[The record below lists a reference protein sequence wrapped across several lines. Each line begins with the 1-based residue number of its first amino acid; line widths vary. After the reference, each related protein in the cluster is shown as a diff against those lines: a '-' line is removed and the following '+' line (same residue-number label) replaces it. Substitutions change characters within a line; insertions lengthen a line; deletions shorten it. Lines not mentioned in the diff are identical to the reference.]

1 MLSPCLGREDVQ
13 RALHEALEESRWV
26 TVVGPPGSGK
36 TLLVRHVAAAATAA
50 ASWVDARSL
59 RTIDDVLVAALESL
73 ESETAPGDSLTGAL
87 GRAVDGRECLL
98 VLDGL
103 DLDTTEAGPVLQ
115 SVLEATSDARVVVTA
130 LTTAGQPAESVVR
143 VGPLPVPAQRA
154 PLEGPA
160 VELFLRR
167 IRAAGGQQVD
177 LAEQAHEVRRLLR
190 ATGGLP
196 LLIEQVAVQSALVG
210 LSNAMSAVSLDQ
222 AVDSAHDLLDEA
234 SAAALRR
241 IGLLDFHVGLG
252 VLAHVLDASVPETA
266 ELAGNLVRRS
276 LLEVDAQGHF
286 DMLSP
291 IRGRARA
298 LARPDDVAAV
308 RAGLLA
314 WAETHA
320 PAHDNY
326 GAADAEWLGDL
337 PAMRHAVLTACAEPE
352 TRADGYSVAN
362 RIFSSLYTSMR
373 AREAVEILEGALASG
388 DGPPAMGA
396 QIARR
401 AGIAAS
407 EMRGTYEGLWL
418 LARSDEHASSAPIP
432 EEQLSKTASIRA
444 EMHLDAGD
452 LASAESEARRA
463 IELDPDGSIT
473 RQATRTLADLY
484 ASQGRFAE
492 ATEAAVAA
500 MPARITGD
508 ERWIDLSLRT
518 VLARIALEQG
528 RIAEAVAGT
537 RAVVVEARELA
548 EDRVG
553 LLAETLLRN
562 LDPTWVPT
570 DVVRETLPWAVRLPV
585 LAQDGRDLLARG
597 DAKRAA
603 GLAADVVALAD
614 SARLGRDGVDARLL
628 LGRALV
634 DLGDLDQA
642 TTTYLTALDHCRTMR
657 LPLRAADVLDGLA
670 GVARVRD
677 LSEARSLAAAAFA
690 LRTPRKAARWGY
702 SADYDV
708 VPAARAPEE
717 WLDGDDLSADVGRA
731 RHGRLQPDRVRTT
744 VGARRAHGRRAPGRR
759 AGGARADQPPD
770 RRGALRLPAH
780 RRRAPHPHL
789 PQARHQ
795 HARPPRGARRR
806 QPLTGHFVPVPRVDR
821 ALRAR
826 RRGVRCR
833 WRAAG

>member
-1 MLSPCLGREDVQ
+1 VLSPCLGRDDVQ
-13 RALHEALEESRWV
+13 RALGEALDESRWV

-36 TLLVRHVAAAATAA
+36 TLLVRHAAADSA
-50 ASWVDARSL
+50 ASWVDARNLRSL
-59 RTIDDVLVAALESL
+59 DDVLVAALESL
-73 ESETAPGDSLTGAL
+73 ESETAPGDSLAGAL

-103 DLDTTEAGPVLQ
+103 DLDATDAGPALQ
-115 SVLEATSDARVVVTA
+115 TMLESTTDARVVVTA
-130 LTTAGQPAESVVR
+130 RTTAGQPLETVVR
-143 VGPLPVPAQRA
+143 VGPLPVPSQRA

-177 LAEQAHEVRRLLR
+177 LATHAHEVRRLLS

-210 LSNAMSAVSLDQ
+210 LSNAMSTVSLDQ
-222 AVDSAHDLLDEA
+222 AVDSAHALLDDA
-234 SAAALRR
+234 SASALRR
-241 IGLLDFHVGLG
+241 IGLLDFPVGLG
-252 VLAHVLDASVPETA
+252 VLARVLDVPVPEAA

-276 LLEVDAQGHF
+276 LLEVDQRGRF

-298 LARPDDVAAV
+298 LAGADDVAAV
-308 RAGLLA
+308 QSGLLG
-314 WAETHA
+314 WAQSHA
-320 PAHDNY
+320 PEHDNF
-326 GAADAEWLGDL
+326 GAADAEWLRDL
-337 PAMRHAVLTACAEPE
+337 PAMRHAVLSACANPE
-352 TRADGYSVAN
+352 TRAEGYSVAN
-362 RIFSSLYTSMR
+362 RIYSSLYTSMR
-373 AREAVEILEGALASG
+373 TREAVEIMEGALASG
-388 DGPPAMGA
+388 DGPPAIGA
-396 QIARR
+396 QMARR

-418 LARSDEHASSAPIP
+418 LDRADEHASSAPRP
-432 EEQLSKTASIRA
+432 EEQLAKTASIRA

-452 LASAESEARRA
+452 LERAEQEARRA
-463 IELDPDGSIT
+463 IELDPEGSMR

-492 ATEAAVAA
+492 AARAADEA
-500 MPARITGD
+500 MPARTSRD

-537 RAVVVEARELA
+537 RAVVLEARELA

-553 LLAETLLRN
+553 LLAETLLRG

-570 DVVRETLPWAVRLPV
+570 EVVRETLPWAVRLPV
-585 LAQDGRDLLARG
+585 LAQDGRDLLVRGEARQ
-597 DAKRAA
+597 AA

-634 DLGDLDQA
+634 DLGDLEQA
-642 TTTYLTALDHCRTMR
+642 TTTYLTALEQCRTMR

-670 GVARVRD
+670 GVARSRE
-677 LSEARSLAAAAFA
+677 LPEARALAAAAFA
-690 LRTPRKAARWGY
+690 LRTPRMAVRWGY

-708 VPAARAPEE
+708 VPAARAPQE
-717 WLDGDDLSADVGRA
+717 WIDGDELSGDAVASITAVFNRPATAPPSVLDSLTAAERLVAERVAHGLTSRKIAEELFVSPRTVDAHLTHIYRKLDINTRA
-731 RHGRLQPDRVRTT
+731 RL
-744 VGARRAHGRRAPGRR
+744 A
-759 AGGARADQPPD
+759 
-770 RRGALRLPAH
+770 ALVMEQS
-780 RRRAPHPHL
+780 HL
-789 PQARHQ
+789 S
-795 HARPPRGARRR
+795 
-806 QPLTGHFVPVPRVDR
+806 T
-821 ALRAR
+821 
-826 RRGVRCR
+826 
-833 WRAAG
+833 

>member
-59 RTIDDVLVAALESL
+59 RTIDEVLVAALESL

-500 MPARITGD
+500 MPARTTGD

-670 GVARVRD
+670 AVARVRD

-708 VPAARAPEE
+708 VPAARAPQE
-717 WLDGDDLSADVGRA
+717 WLDGDDLSADAVGLVTAVFNRTASARPSLLDALTAAERQVAERVAHGLTSRQIAEELYVSPRTVDAHLTHIYRKLDINTRA
-731 RHGRLQPDRVRTT
+731 RL
-744 VGARRAHGRRAPGRR
+744 A
-759 AGGARADQPPD
+759 
-770 RRGALRLPAH
+770 AL
-780 RRRAPHPHL
+780 
-789 PQARHQ
+789 
-795 HARPPRGARRR
+795 
-806 QPLTGHFVPVPRVDR
+806 VVDNR
-821 ALRAR
+821 
-826 RRGVRCR
+826 
-833 WRAAG
+833 

>member
-36 TLLVRHVAAAATAA
+36 TLLVRHVAAAATTP

-130 LTTAGQPAESVVR
+130 RTTAGQPAESVVR

-492 ATEAAVAA
+492 ATEAAAAA

-717 WLDGDDLSADVGRA
+717 WLDGDDLSAESVALVTAVFNRTASARPSVLDALTAAERQVAERVAHGLTSRQIAEELYVSPRTVDAHLTHIYRKLDINTRA
-731 RHGRLQPDRVRTT
+731 RL
-744 VGARRAHGRRAPGRR
+744 A
-759 AGGARADQPPD
+759 
-770 RRGALRLPAH
+770 AL
-780 RRRAPHPHL
+780 
-789 PQARHQ
+789 
-795 HARPPRGARRR
+795 
-806 QPLTGHFVPVPRVDR
+806 VVDNR
-821 ALRAR
+821 
-826 RRGVRCR
+826 
-833 WRAAG
+833 

>member
-1 MLSPCLGREDVQ
+1 
-13 RALHEALEESRWV
+13 
-26 TVVGPPGSGK
+26 
-36 TLLVRHVAAAATAA
+36 
-50 ASWVDARSL
+50 
-59 RTIDDVLVAALESL
+59 
-73 ESETAPGDSLTGAL
+73 
-87 GRAVDGRECLL
+87 
-98 VLDGL
+98 
-103 DLDTTEAGPVLQ
+103 
-115 SVLEATSDARVVVTA
+115 
-130 LTTAGQPAESVVR
+130 
-143 VGPLPVPAQRA
+143 
-154 PLEGPA
+154 
-160 VELFLRR
+160 
-167 IRAAGGQQVD
+167 
-177 LAEQAHEVRRLLR
+177 
-190 ATGGLP
+190 
-196 LLIEQVAVQSALVG
+196 
-210 LSNAMSAVSLDQ
+210 
-222 AVDSAHDLLDEA
+222 
-234 SAAALRR
+234 
-241 IGLLDFHVGLG
+241 
-252 VLAHVLDASVPETA
+252 
-266 ELAGNLVRRS
+266 
-276 LLEVDAQGHF
+276 
-286 DMLSP
+286 MLSP

-759 AGGARADQPPD
+759 AGGARADEPPD

-826 RRGVRCR
+826 QRGVRLSVARGRMTGMSRTIQVTFDAHDPESLSRFWADAMGYVNPAASRARARAGPGPLRRVARLPRRDRRARVGVELPRPPPRIPTATGPGCSSSGCPRARRRRTASTSTSGPRPGSTATSGWRRSRPRAIASSPSARPGSSGTSPPRR
-833 WRAAG
+833 WPPATSS

>member
-36 TLLVRHVAAAATAA
+36 TLLVRHVAAAAA
-50 ASWVDARSL
+50 ASWVDARNL
-59 RTIDDVLVAALESL
+59 HTIDEVLVAALQSL

-87 GRAVDGRECLL
+87 GRAIDGRECLL

-115 SVLEATSDARVVVTA
+115 SVLDATSDARVMVTA

-210 LSNAMSAVSLDQ
+210 LSNAMSTVSLDQ
-222 AVDSAHDLLDEA
+222 AVDSAHDLLDER
-234 SAAALRR
+234 SATALRR
-241 IGLLDFHVGLG
+241 IGLLDFHAGLG
-252 VLAHVLDASVPETA
+252 VLAHVLDVSVPEAA

-337 PAMRHAVLTACAEPE
+337 PAMRHAVLTACADPE

-388 DGPPAMGA
+388 DGPPGIGA

-407 EMRGTYEGLWL
+407 EVRGTYEGLWL
-418 LARSDEHASSAPIP
+418 LARSDEHASAAPIP

-452 LASAESEARRA
+452 LASAEAEARRA

-473 RQATRTLADLY
+473 RQATRTLADVY
-484 ASQGRFAE
+484 TSQGRFAE
-492 ATEAAVAA
+492 ATDAAVAA
-500 MPARITGD
+500 MPARTTGD

-518 VLARIALEQG
+518 LLARIALEQG

-585 LAQDGRDLLARG
+585 LAQDGRDLLADG
-597 DAKRAA
+597 DARRAA

-634 DLGDLDQA
+634 ELGDLDQA

-670 GVARVRD
+670 GVARARD
-677 LSEARSLAAAAFA
+677 LPEARQLAAAAFA
-690 LRTPRKAARWGY
+690 LRTPRKAVRWGY

-717 WLDGDDLSADVGRA
+717 WLDGDDLSAEAVPLVTAVFNRTTSARPSVLDALTAAERQVAERVAHGLTSRQIAEELYVSPRTVDAHLTHIYRKLDINTRA
-731 RHGRLQPDRVRTT
+731 RL
-744 VGARRAHGRRAPGRR
+744 A
-759 AGGARADQPPD
+759 
-770 RRGALRLPAH
+770 AL
-780 RRRAPHPHL
+780 
-789 PQARHQ
+789 
-795 HARPPRGARRR
+795 
-806 QPLTGHFVPVPRVDR
+806 VVDNR
-821 ALRAR
+821 
-826 RRGVRCR
+826 
-833 WRAAG
+833 

>member
-13 RALHEALEESRWV
+13 RALDEALQESRWV

-36 TLLVRHVAAAATAA
+36 TLLVRHVAATAA
-50 ASWVDARSL
+50 ASWVDARNL
-59 RTIDDVLVAALESL
+59 HTLDDVLVAALESL
-73 ESETAPGDSLTGAL
+73 DAETAPGDSLVGAL

-103 DLDTTEAGPVLQ
+103 DLDTTAAGPVLQ
-115 SVLEATSDARVVVTA
+115 SVLEATRDARVVVTA

-143 VGPLPVPAQRA
+143 VGPLPVPSQRS

-167 IRAAGGQQVD
+167 IRTAGGQQVD

-234 SAAALRR
+234 SATALRR

-252 VLAHVLDASVPETA
+252 VLARVLGVSVPEAA
-266 ELAGNLVRRS
+266 EIAGNLVRRS
-276 LLEVDAQGHF
+276 LLELDPQGHF

-298 LARPDDVAAV
+298 LATPEDRAAV

-314 WAETHA
+314 WAQAHA
-320 PAHDNY
+320 PEHDNY

-337 PAMRHAVLTACAEPE
+337 PAMRHAVLTACADPA

-373 AREAVEILEGALASG
+373 AREAVEILEGALSSG

-407 EMRGTYEGLWL
+407 EVRGTYEGLWL
-418 LARSDEHASSAPIP
+418 LARSDEHASAAPIP

-452 LASAESEARRA
+452 LASAEIEARRA
-463 IELDPDGSIT
+463 IDLDPDGSIT
-473 RQATRTLADLY
+473 RQATRTLADVY

-492 ATEAAVAA
+492 ATAAAVAA
-500 MPARITGD
+500 MPARTTGD

-528 RIAEAVAGT
+528 RIAEAVAAT

-562 LDPTWVPT
+562 LDPSWVPT

-585 LAQDGRDLLARG
+585 LAQDGRDLLVRG

-642 TTTYLTALDHCRTMR
+642 TTTYLTALDHCRTMG

-670 GVARVRD
+670 GVARARE
-677 LSEARSLAAAAFA
+677 LPEARDLAAAAFA
-690 LRTPRKAARWGY
+690 LRTPRKAVRWGY

-708 VPAARAPEE
+708 APAHRTPEE
-717 WLDGDDLSADVGRA
+717 WLDGDDLSTDAVTLIAAVFNRTTSARPSVLDALTAAERQVAERVAHGLTSRQIAEELYVSPRTVDAHLTHIYRKLDINTRA
-731 RHGRLQPDRVRTT
+731 RL
-744 VGARRAHGRRAPGRR
+744 A
-759 AGGARADQPPD
+759 
-770 RRGALRLPAH
+770 AL
-780 RRRAPHPHL
+780 
-789 PQARHQ
+789 
-795 HARPPRGARRR
+795 
-806 QPLTGHFVPVPRVDR
+806 VVDNR
-821 ALRAR
+821 
-826 RRGVRCR
+826 
-833 WRAAG
+833 

>member
-36 TLLVRHVAAAATAA
+36 TLLVRHVAAAAVAA
-50 ASWVDARSL
+50 ASWVDARNL

-115 SVLEATSDARVVVTA
+115 SVLDATSDARVVVTA

-276 LLEVDAQGHF
+276 LLEVDARGHF

-388 DGPPAMGA
+388 DGPPGIGA
-396 QIARR
+396 QVARR

-418 LARSDEHASSAPIP
+418 LDRADQHASSAPRP
-432 EEQLSKTASIRA
+432 EEQLAKTASIRA

-452 LASAESEARRA
+452 LASAEAEATRA
-463 IELDPDGSIT
+463 LSLDPDGSIR

-484 ASQGRFAE
+484 ASQGRFDE
-492 ATEAAVAA
+492 ATRAATDA
-500 MPARITGD
+500 MPARTTRD

-518 VLARIALEQG
+518 ILARIALEQG

-670 GVARVRD
+670 GVARARD
-677 LSEARSLAAAAFA
+677 LPEARSLAAAAFA

-708 VPAARAPEE
+708 VPATRAPEE
-717 WLDGDDLSADVGRA
+717 WLDGDDLSADAVALVTAVFNRTASARPSVLDALTAAERQVAERVAHGLTSRKIAEELYVSPRTVDAHLTHIYRKLDINTRA
-731 RHGRLQPDRVRTT
+731 RL
-744 VGARRAHGRRAPGRR
+744 A
-759 AGGARADQPPD
+759 
-770 RRGALRLPAH
+770 AL
-780 RRRAPHPHL
+780 
-789 PQARHQ
+789 
-795 HARPPRGARRR
+795 
-806 QPLTGHFVPVPRVDR
+806 VVDNR
-821 ALRAR
+821 
-826 RRGVRCR
+826 
-833 WRAAG
+833 

>member
-1 MLSPCLGREDVQ
+1 MLSPCLGRDDVQ
-13 RALHEALEESRWV
+13 RALGEALDESRWV

-36 TLLVRHVAAAATAA
+36 TLLVRHAAADSA
-50 ASWVDARSL
+50 ASWVDARNLRSL
-59 RTIDDVLVAALESL
+59 DDVLVAALESL
-73 ESETAPGDSLTGAL
+73 ESETAPGDSLAGAL

-103 DLDTTEAGPVLQ
+103 DLDATDAGPALQ
-115 SVLEATSDARVVVTA
+115 TMLESTTDARVVVTA
-130 LTTAGQPAESVVR
+130 RTTAGQPLETVVR
-143 VGPLPVPAQRA
+143 VGPLPVPSQRA

-177 LAEQAHEVRRLLR
+177 LATHAHEVRRLLS

-210 LSNAMSAVSLDQ
+210 LSNAMSTVSLDQ
-222 AVDSAHDLLDEA
+222 AVDSAHALLDDA
-234 SAAALRR
+234 SASALRR
-241 IGLLDFHVGLG
+241 IGLLDFPVGLG
-252 VLAHVLDASVPETA
+252 VLARVLDVPVPEAA

-276 LLEVDAQGHF
+276 LLEVDQRGRF

-298 LARPDDVAAV
+298 LAGADDVAAV
-308 RAGLLA
+308 QSGLLG
-314 WAETHA
+314 WAQSHA
-320 PAHDNY
+320 PEHDNF
-326 GAADAEWLGDL
+326 GAADAEWLRDL
-337 PAMRHAVLTACAEPE
+337 PAMRHAVLSACANPE
-352 TRADGYSVAN
+352 TRAEGYSVAN
-362 RIFSSLYTSMR
+362 RIYSSLYTSMR
-373 AREAVEILEGALASG
+373 TREAVEIMEGALASG
-388 DGPPAMGA
+388 DGPPAIGA
-396 QIARR
+396 QMARR

-418 LARSDEHASSAPIP
+418 LDRADEHASSAPRP
-432 EEQLSKTASIRA
+432 EEQLAKTASIRA

-452 LASAESEARRA
+452 LERAEQEAQRA
-463 IELDPDGSIT
+463 IELDPEGSMR

-492 ATEAAVAA
+492 AARAADEA
-500 MPARITGD
+500 MPARTSRD

-537 RAVVVEARELA
+537 RAVVLEARELA

-553 LLAETLLRN
+553 LLAETLLRG

-570 DVVRETLPWAVRLPV
+570 EVVRETLPWAVRLPV
-585 LAQDGRDLLARG
+585 LAQDGRDLLVRGEARQ
-597 DAKRAA
+597 AA

-634 DLGDLDQA
+634 DLGDLEQA
-642 TTTYLTALDHCRTMR
+642 TTTYLTALEQCRTMR

-670 GVARVRD
+670 GVARSRE
-677 LSEARSLAAAAFA
+677 LPEARVLAAAAFA
-690 LRTPRKAARWGY
+690 LRTPRMAVRWGY

-708 VPAARAPEE
+708 VPAARAPQE
-717 WLDGDDLSADVGRA
+717 WIDGDELSGDAVASITAVFNRPATAPPSVLDSLTAAERLVAERVAHGLTSRKIAEELFVSPRTVDAHLTHIYRKLDINTRA
-731 RHGRLQPDRVRTT
+731 RL
-744 VGARRAHGRRAPGRR
+744 A
-759 AGGARADQPPD
+759 
-770 RRGALRLPAH
+770 ALVMEQS
-780 RRRAPHPHL
+780 HL
-789 PQARHQ
+789 S
-795 HARPPRGARRR
+795 
-806 QPLTGHFVPVPRVDR
+806 T
-821 ALRAR
+821 
-826 RRGVRCR
+826 
-833 WRAAG
+833 

>member
-1 MLSPCLGREDVQ
+1 VLSPCLGRDDVQ
-13 RALHEALEESRWV
+13 RALGEALEESRWV

-36 TLLVRHVAAAATAA
+36 TFLVRHAAADSA
-50 ASWVDARSL
+50 ASWVDARNLRSL
-59 RTIDDVLVAALESL
+59 DDVLVAALESL

-103 DLDTTEAGPVLQ
+103 DLDATDAGPTLQ
-115 SVLEATSDARVVVTA
+115 TMLESTTDARVVVTA
-130 LTTAGQPAESVVR
+130 RTTAGQPLETVVR
-143 VGPLPVPAQRA
+143 VGPLPVPSQRA

-167 IRAAGGQQVD
+167 IRSAGGQQVD
-177 LAEQAHEVRRLLR
+177 LTTHGHEVRRLLS

-210 LSNAMSAVSLDQ
+210 LSNAMSTVSLDQ
-222 AVDSAHDLLDEA
+222 AVDSAHALLDDA

-241 IGLLDFHVGLG
+241 IGLLDFPVGLG
-252 VLAHVLDASVPETA
+252 VLARVLDVAVPEAA

-276 LLEVDAQGHF
+276 LLEVDQRGRF

-298 LARPDDVAAV
+298 LAGADDVAAV
-308 RAGLLA
+308 RSGLLG
-314 WAETHA
+314 WAQSHA
-320 PAHDNY
+320 PEHDNF
-326 GAADAEWLGDL
+326 GAADAEWLRDL
-337 PAMRHAVLTACAEPE
+337 PAMRHAVLSACADPD
-352 TRADGYSVAN
+352 TRAEGYSVAN
-362 RIFSSLYTSMR
+362 RIYSSLYTAMR
-373 AREAVEILEGALASG
+373 TREAVEIMEGALASG
-388 DGPPAMGA
+388 DGPPSLGA
-396 QIARR
+396 QMARR

-418 LARSDEHASSAPIP
+418 LDRADEHASSAPSP
-432 EEQLSKTASIRA
+432 EEQLAKTASIRA

-452 LASAESEARRA
+452 LARAELEARRA
-463 IELDPDGSIT
+463 IELDPEGSMR

-492 ATEAAVAA
+492 AIRAAAEA
-500 MPARITGD
+500 MPARTSRD

-528 RIAEAVAGT
+528 RLAEAVAGT
-537 RAVVVEARELA
+537 RAVVLEARELA

-553 LLAETLLRN
+553 LLAETLLRG

-570 DVVRETLPWAVRLPV
+570 EVVRETLPWAVRLPV
-585 LAQDGRDLLARG
+585 LAQDGRDLLVRGEARQ
-597 DAKRAA
+597 AA

-634 DLGDLDQA
+634 ELDDLEQA
-642 TTTYLTALDHCRTMR
+642 TTTYLTALEQCHTMR

-670 GVARVRD
+670 GVARSRE
-677 LSEARSLAAAAFA
+677 LPEARALAAAAFA
-690 LRTPRKAARWGY
+690 LRTPRMAVRWGY

-708 VPAARAPEE
+708 VPAARAPQE
-717 WLDGDDLSADVGRA
+717 WLDGDELSEDAVGSITAVFNRPTSAPPSVLDSLTAAERLVAERVAHGLTSRKIAEELFVSPRTVDAHLTHIYRKLDINTRA
-731 RHGRLQPDRVRTT
+731 RL
-744 VGARRAHGRRAPGRR
+744 A
-759 AGGARADQPPD
+759 
-770 RRGALRLPAH
+770 ALVMEQS
-780 RRRAPHPHL
+780 HL
-789 PQARHQ
+789 
-795 HARPPRGARRR
+795 
-806 QPLTGHFVPVPRVDR
+806 TM
-821 ALRAR
+821 
-826 RRGVRCR
+826 
-833 WRAAG
+833 

>member
-36 TLLVRHVAAAATAA
+36 TLLVRHVAAAATSAT
-50 ASWVDARSL
+50 SWVDARSL
-59 RTIDDVLVAALESL
+59 RTIDEVLVAALESL

-276 LLEVDAQGHF
+276 LLEVDARGHF

-352 TRADGYSVAN
+352 TRAHGYSVAN
-362 RIFSSLYTSMR
+362 RISSSLYTSMR

-717 WLDGDDLSADVGRA
+717 WLDGDDLSAESVALVTAVFNRTASARPSVLDALTAAERQVAERVAHGLTSRQIAEELYVSPRTVDAHLTHIYRKLDINTRA
-731 RHGRLQPDRVRTT
+731 RL
-744 VGARRAHGRRAPGRR
+744 A
-759 AGGARADQPPD
+759 
-770 RRGALRLPAH
+770 AL
-780 RRRAPHPHL
+780 
-789 PQARHQ
+789 
-795 HARPPRGARRR
+795 
-806 QPLTGHFVPVPRVDR
+806 VVDNR
-821 ALRAR
+821 
-826 RRGVRCR
+826 
-833 WRAAG
+833 

>member
-1 MLSPCLGREDVQ
+1 MLSPCLGRDDVQ
-13 RALHEALEESRWV
+13 RALGEALDESRWV

-36 TLLVRHVAAAATAA
+36 TLLVRHAAADSA
-50 ASWVDARSL
+50 ASWVDARNLRSL
-59 RTIDDVLVAALESL
+59 DDVLVAALESL
-73 ESETAPGDSLTGAL
+73 ESETAPGDSLAGAL

-103 DLDTTEAGPVLQ
+103 DLDATDAGPALQ
-115 SVLEATSDARVVVTA
+115 TMLESTTDARVVVTA
-130 LTTAGQPAESVVR
+130 RTTAGQPLETVVR
-143 VGPLPVPAQRA
+143 VGPLPVPSQRA

-177 LAEQAHEVRRLLR
+177 LATHAHEVRRLLS

-210 LSNAMSAVSLDQ
+210 LSNAMSTVSLDQ
-222 AVDSAHDLLDEA
+222 AVDSAHALLDDA
-234 SAAALRR
+234 SASALRR
-241 IGLLDFHVGLG
+241 IGLLDFPVGLG
-252 VLAHVLDASVPETA
+252 VLARVLDVPVPEAA

-276 LLEVDAQGHF
+276 LLEVDQRGRF

-298 LARPDDVAAV
+298 LAGADDVAAV
-308 RAGLLA
+308 QSGLLG
-314 WAETHA
+314 WAQSHA
-320 PAHDNY
+320 PEHDNF
-326 GAADAEWLGDL
+326 GAADAEWLRDL
-337 PAMRHAVLTACAEPE
+337 PAMRHAVLSACANPE
-352 TRADGYSVAN
+352 TRAEGYSVAN
-362 RIFSSLYTSMR
+362 RIYSSLYTSMR
-373 AREAVEILEGALASG
+373 TREAVEIMEGALASG
-388 DGPPAMGA
+388 DGPPAIGA
-396 QIARR
+396 QMARR

-418 LARSDEHASSAPIP
+418 LDRADEHASSAPRP
-432 EEQLSKTASIRA
+432 EEQLAKTASIRA

-452 LASAESEARRA
+452 LERAEQEARRA
-463 IELDPDGSIT
+463 IELDPEGSMR

-492 ATEAAVAA
+492 AARAADEA
-500 MPARITGD
+500 MPARTSRD

-537 RAVVVEARELA
+537 RAVVLEARELA

-553 LLAETLLRN
+553 LLAETLLRG

-570 DVVRETLPWAVRLPV
+570 EVVRETLPWAVRLPV
-585 LAQDGRDLLARG
+585 LAQDGRDLLVRGEARQ
-597 DAKRAA
+597 AA

-634 DLGDLDQA
+634 DLGDLEQA
-642 TTTYLTALDHCRTMR
+642 TTTYLTALEQCRTMR

-670 GVARVRD
+670 GVARSRE
-677 LSEARSLAAAAFA
+677 LPEARALAAAAFA
-690 LRTPRKAARWGY
+690 LRTPRMAVRWGY

-708 VPAARAPEE
+708 VPAARAPQE
-717 WLDGDDLSADVGRA
+717 WIDGDELSGDAVASITAVFNRPATAPPSVLDSLTAAERLVAERVAHGLTSRKIAEELFVSPRTVDAHLTHIYRKLDINTRA
-731 RHGRLQPDRVRTT
+731 RL
-744 VGARRAHGRRAPGRR
+744 A
-759 AGGARADQPPD
+759 
-770 RRGALRLPAH
+770 ALVMEQS
-780 RRRAPHPHL
+780 HL
-789 PQARHQ
+789 S
-795 HARPPRGARRR
+795 
-806 QPLTGHFVPVPRVDR
+806 T
-821 ALRAR
+821 
-826 RRGVRCR
+826 
-833 WRAAG
+833 